1 MERFVEGGV
10 YNLVLLNLAPTG
22 PLYGADPDE
31 PRFFSEEWW
40 HILDQVCAHA
50 LKLGIS
56 LWVYDQ
62 IGFSGANIQGEIVRE
77 QPEYAGQWLE
87 SVCVEGEGTL
97 EAMCPAHGVPIAAG
111 VVPVD
116 DDGRAPGRS
125 SRRPSST
132 VWPGGKAWDAIDC
145 GWPTGWKRALTI
157 LAPTRAAACSTS
169 FMERTKRGWA
179 STSGK

>member
-116 DDGRAPGRS
+116 DDGRATGPVVEAPIVDRVARWEGVGRHRLRMAYWVEKGFDYFS
-125 SRRPSST
+125 PDAGRR
-132 VWPGGKAWDAIDC
+132 
-145 GWPTGWKRALTI
+145 
-157 LAPTRAAACSTS
+157 
-169 FMERTKRGWA
+169 
-179 STSGK
+179 